1 MEPAATS
8 APPPAQKEEPNADAK
23 PKPPAVMQRGTSK
36 ESLIISMSPSPRAGE
51 GEILKV
57 EVKEKKNT

>member
-1 MEPAATS
+1 MEPRAPS
-8 APPPAQKEEPNADAK
+8 APPAQKEETNEDAK
-23 PKPPAVMQRGTSK
+23 PKPAVMHRETSK

-57 EVKEKKNT
+57 EEKKNK